1 MLYQSKIEKSLISTL
16 PPCDI
21 TGEIIIIDRPE
32 DVASAVEDLKQCPLI
47 GFDTETRPS
56 FRRGE
61 SNTISLLQLATDK
74 RAYLFRLKKIGQNQL
89 LKELLESE
97 DHMKVGL
104 SVHDDFHSLNRWMP
118 CRPKNFIELQKYVK
132 AFGIEEMSLQ
142 KIYAI
147 VFNKKISKRQQ
158 LSNWE
163 AETLTPAQQQYAAI
177 DAWACRDIYYKLRI
191 LAISEGRA
199 KLT

>member
-1 MLYQSKIEKSLISTL
+1 MLYQSKIEKSDISTL

-21 TGEIIIIDRPE
+21 TGEIIVIDSSE
-32 DVASAVEDLKQCPLI
+32 DVAAAIEDLKQCPLI

-61 SNTISLLQLATDK
+61 SNTISLLQLATEK
-74 RAYLFRLKKIGQNQL
+74 RAYLFRLKKIGPNQL
-89 LKELLESE
+89 LKDLLESN
-97 DHMKVGL
+97 DYLKVGL

-118 CRPKNFIELQKYVK
+118 CRPNNFIELQRYVK

-147 VFNKKISKRQQ
+147 VFHKRISKRQQ

-163 AETLTPAQQQYAAI
+163 AEELTPAQQQYAAI
-177 DAWACRDIYYKLRI
+177 DAWACRNIYYELQRKI
-191 LAISEGRA
+191 KVATI
-199 KLT
+199 

>member
-1 MLYQSKIEKSLISTL
+1 MLYPNKIEKSTISTL

-21 TGEIIIIDRPE
+21 TGEIIVIDRPE
-32 DVASAVEDLKQCPLI
+32 DVAAAIDDLKQCPLI

-61 SNTISLLQLATDK
+61 SNTISLLQLATDR
-74 RAYLFRLKKIGQNQL
+74 RAYLFRLKKIGHNQQ

-97 DHMKVGL
+97 EHMKVGL

-147 VFNKKISKRQQ
+147 VFNQKISKRQQ

-163 AETLTPAQQQYAAI
+163 AEELTPAQQQYAAI
-177 DAWACRDIYYKLRI
+177 DAWACRNIYYRLQSIVNRQQT
-191 LAISEGRA
+191 LD
-199 KLT
+199 

>member
-1 MLYQSKIEKSLISTL
+1 MLYPNKIEKSTISIL

-21 TGEIIIIDRPE
+21 TGEIIVIDRPE
-32 DVASAVEDLKQCPLI
+32 DVATAVDDLKQCSLI

-61 SNTISLLQLATDK
+61 SNTISLLQLATDR

-147 VFNKKISKRQQ
+147 VFNQKISKRQQ

-163 AETLTPAQQQYAAI
+163 ADQLTPAQQQYAAI
-177 DAWACRDIYYKLRI
+177 DAWACRNIYYELQLKI
-191 LAISEGRA
+191 
-199 KLT
+199 

>member
-1 MLYQSKIEKSLISTL
+1 MTFNNKIEKSQIANL

-21 TGEIIIIDRPE
+21 TGEIIVIDRPE
-32 DVASAVEDLKQCPLI
+32 DVAAAIDDLKQCKLI

-74 RAYLFRLKKIGQNQL
+74 RAYLFRLKKIGQNTL
-89 LKELLESE
+89 LRDLLESE
-97 DHMKVGL
+97 EHMKVGL

-118 CRPKNFIELQKYVK
+118 CRPKNFIELQRYVK

-147 VFNKKISKRQQ
+147 VFGKRISKRQQ

-163 AETLTPAQQQYAAI
+163 AEELTPAQQQYAAI
-177 DAWACRDIYYKLRI
+177 DAWACRDIYYELQRKI
-191 LAISEGRA
+191 
-199 KLT
+199 

>member
-1 MLYQSKIEKSLISTL
+1 MLYPSKIEKSLISTL

-21 TGEIIIIDRPE
+21 TGEIIVIDRPE
-32 DVASAVEDLKQCPLI
+32 DVATAVDDLKQCTLI

-74 RAYLFRLKKIGQNQL
+74 RAYLFRLKKIGPNQL
-89 LKELLESE
+89 LKDLLESE
-97 DHMKVGL
+97 EHMKVGL

-163 AETLTPAQQQYAAI
+163 AEELTPAQQQYAAI
-177 DAWACRDIYYKLRI
+177 DAWACRDIYYKL
-191 LAISEGRA
+191 
-199 KLT
+199 KFCDK

>member
-1 MLYQSKIEKSLISTL
+1 MLYQSKIEKSDISTL

-21 TGEIIIIDRPE
+21 TGEIIVIDRSE
-32 DVASAVEDLKQCPLI
+32 DVVAAIEDLKQCPLI

-61 SNTISLLQLATDK
+61 SNTISLLQLATEK
-74 RAYLFRLKKIGQNQL
+74 RAYLFRLKKIGPNQL
-89 LKELLESE
+89 IKDLLESN
-97 DHMKVGL
+97 DYLKVGL

-118 CRPKNFIELQKYVK
+118 CRPNNFIELQRYVK

-147 VFNKKISKRQQ
+147 VFHKRISKRQQ

-163 AETLTPAQQQYAAI
+163 AEELTPAQQQYAAI
-177 DAWACRDIYYKLRI
+177 DAWDCRNIYYELQRKI
-191 LAISEGRA
+191 KVATI
-199 KLT
+199 

>member
-21 TGEIIIIDRPE
+21 VGEIIVIDRPE
-32 DVASAVEDLKQCPLI
+32 DVAAAIDDLKQCPLI

-61 SNTISLLQLATDK
+61 SNTISLLQLATDR
-74 RAYLFRLKKIGQNQL
+74 RAYLFRLKKIGPNQL
-89 LKELLESE
+89 LKDLLESE
-97 DHMKVGL
+97 EHMKVGL

-163 AETLTPAQQQYAAI
+163 ADQLTPAQQQYAAI
-177 DAWACRDIYYKLRI
+177 DAWACRDIYYELQHKV
-191 LAISEGRA
+191 
-199 KLT
+199 

>member
-1 MLYQSKIEKSLISTL
+1 MLYQSKIEKSDISTL

-21 TGEIIIIDRPE
+21 TGEIIVIDRSE
-32 DVASAVEDLKQCPLI
+32 DVAAAIEDLKQCPLI

-61 SNTISLLQLATDK
+61 SNTISLLQLATEK
-74 RAYLFRLKKIGQNQL
+74 RAYLFRLKKIGQNQQ
-89 LKELLESE
+89 LKALLESN
-97 DHMKVGL
+97 DYLKVGL

-118 CRPKNFIELQKYVK
+118 CRPNNFIELQRYVK

-147 VFNKKISKRQQ
+147 VFHKRISKRQQ

-163 AETLTPAQQQYAAI
+163 AEELTPAQQQYAAI
-177 DAWACRDIYYKLRI
+177 DAWACRNIYYELQRKI
-191 LAISEGRA
+191 KVATI
-199 KLT
+199 

>member
-1 MLYQSKIEKSLISTL
+1 MLYQSKIEKSDISTL

-21 TGEIIIIDRPE
+21 TGEIIVIDRSE
-32 DVASAVEDLKQCPLI
+32 DVAAAIEDLKQCPLI

-61 SNTISLLQLATDK
+61 SNTISLLQLATEK
-74 RAYLFRLKKIGQNQL
+74 RAYLFRLKKIGPNQL
-89 LKELLESE
+89 LKDLLESN
-97 DHMKVGL
+97 DYLKVGL

-118 CRPKNFIELQKYVK
+118 CRPNNFIELQRYVK

-147 VFNKKISKRQQ
+147 VFHKRISKRQQ

-163 AETLTPAQQQYAAI
+163 AEELTPAQQQYAAI
-177 DAWACRDIYYKLRI
+177 DAWACRNIYYELQRKI
-191 LAISEGRA
+191 KVATI
-199 KLT
+199 

>member
-1 MLYQSKIEKSLISTL
+1 MLYQSKIEKSDISTL

-21 TGEIIIIDRPE
+21 TGEIIVIDRSE
-32 DVASAVEDLKQCPLI
+32 DVASAIEDLKQCPLI

-61 SNTISLLQLATDK
+61 SNTISLLQLATEK
-74 RAYLFRLKKIGQNQL
+74 RAYLFRLKKIGPNQL
-89 LKELLESE
+89 LKDLLESN
-97 DHMKVGL
+97 DYLKVGL

-118 CRPKNFIELQKYVK
+118 CRPNNFIELQRYVK

-147 VFNKKISKRQQ
+147 VFHKRISKRQQ

-163 AETLTPAQQQYAAI
+163 AEELTPAQQQYAAI
-177 DAWACRDIYYKLRI
+177 DAWACRNIYYELQRKI
-191 LAISEGRA
+191 KVATI
-199 KLT
+199 

>member
-1 MLYQSKIEKSLISTL
+1 MLYQSKIEKSLRSTL

-21 TGEIIIIDRPE
+21 TGEIIVIDRPE
-32 DVASAVEDLKQCPLI
+32 DVATAVDDLKQCTLI

-74 RAYLFRLKKIGQNQL
+74 RAYLFRLKKIGPNQL
-89 LKELLESE
+89 LKDLLESE
-97 DHMKVGL
+97 EHMKVGL

-147 VFNKKISKRQQ
+147 VFNQKISKRQQ

-163 AETLTPAQQQYAAI
+163 AEELTPAQQQYAAI
-177 DAWACRDIYYKLRI
+177 DAWACRDIYYKL
-191 LAISEGRA
+191 
-199 KLT
+199 KFCDK

>member
-1 MLYQSKIEKSLISTL
+1 MLYQSKIEKSVISTL

-21 TGEIIIIDRPE
+21 VGEIIVIDRPE
-32 DVASAVEDLKQCPLI
+32 DVAAAINDLKQCPLI

-61 SNTISLLQLATDK
+61 SNTISLLQLATDQ
-74 RAYLFRLKKIGQNQL
+74 RAYLFRLKKIGPNQL
-89 LKELLESE
+89 LKDLLESE
-97 DHMKVGL
+97 EHMKVGL

-163 AETLTPAQQQYAAI
+163 ADQLTPAQQQYAAI
-177 DAWACRDIYYKLRI
+177 DAGACRDIYYKLRVE
-191 LAISEGRA
+191 S
-199 KLT
+199 

>member
-21 TGEIIIIDRPE
+21 TGEIIVIDRPE
-32 DVASAVEDLKQCPLI
+32 DVATAVNDLKQCTLI

-74 RAYLFRLKKIGQNQL
+74 RAYLFRLKKIGPNQL
-89 LKELLESE
+89 LKDLLESE
-97 DHMKVGL
+97 EHMKVGL

-163 AETLTPAQQQYAAI
+163 AEELTPAQQQYAAI
-177 DAWACRDIYYKLRI
+177 DAWACRDIYYKL
-191 LAISEGRA
+191 
-199 KLT
+199 KFCDK

>member
-21 TGEIIIIDRPE
+21 TGEIIVIDRPE
-32 DVASAVEDLKQCPLI
+32 DVATAVDNLKQCTLI

-61 SNTISLLQLATDK
+61 SNTISLLQLATDT
-74 RAYLFRLKKIGQNQL
+74 RAYLFRLKKIGPNQL
-89 LKELLESE
+89 LKDLLESE
-97 DHMKVGL
+97 EHMKVGL

-163 AETLTPAQQQYAAI
+163 AEELTPAQQQYAAI
-177 DAWACRDIYYKLRI
+177 DAWACRDIYYKL
-191 LAISEGRA
+191 
-199 KLT
+199 KFCDK

>member
-1 MLYQSKIEKSLISTL
+1 MLYPSKIDKSVISTL

-21 TGEIIIIDRPE
+21 TGEIIVIDRLE
-32 DVASAVEDLKQCPLI
+32 DVATAVDDLKKCSLI

-61 SNTISLLQLATDK
+61 SNTISLLQLATDR

-147 VFNKKISKRQQ
+147 VFNQKISKRQQ

-163 AETLTPAQQQYAAI
+163 ADQLTPSQQQYAAI
-177 DAWACRDIYYKLRI
+177 DAWACRNIYYELQHKI
-191 LAISEGRA
+191 
-199 KLT
+199 

>member
-1 MLYQSKIEKSLISTL
+1 MLYPNKIEKSTISTL

-21 TGEIIIIDRPE
+21 TGEIIVIDRPE
-32 DVASAVEDLKQCPLI
+32 DVASAIDDLKQCPLI

-61 SNTISLLQLATDK
+61 SNTISLLQLATDR
-74 RAYLFRLKKIGQNQL
+74 RAYLFRLKKIGHNQHI
-89 LKELLESE
+89 KELLESE
-97 DHMKVGL
+97 EHMKVGL

-118 CRPKNFIELQKYVK
+118 CRPKNFIELQRYVK

-147 VFNKKISKRQQ
+147 VFNQKISKRQQ

-163 AETLTPAQQQYAAI
+163 AEELTPAQQQYAAI

-191 LAISEGRA
+191 ES
-199 KLT
+199 

>member
-1 MLYQSKIEKSLISTL
+1 MLYPNKIEKSTISTL

-21 TGEIIIIDRPE
+21 TGEIIVIDRPE
-32 DVASAVEDLKQCPLI
+32 DVTAAIDDLKQCPLI

-61 SNTISLLQLATDK
+61 SNTISLLQLATDR

-132 AFGIEEMSLQ
+132 AFGIEEMRLQ
-142 KIYAI
+142 
-147 VFNKKISKRQQ
+147 
-158 LSNWE
+158 
-163 AETLTPAQQQYAAI
+163 
-177 DAWACRDIYYKLRI
+177 
-191 LAISEGRA
+191 
-199 KLT
+199 

>member
-21 TGEIIIIDRPE
+21 TGEIIVIDRPE
-32 DVASAVEDLKQCPLI
+32 DVATAVDDLKQCTLI

-74 RAYLFRLKKIGQNQL
+74 RAYLFRLKKIGPNQL
-89 LKELLESE
+89 LKDLLESE
-97 DHMKVGL
+97 EHMKVGL

-163 AETLTPAQQQYAAI
+163 AEELTPAQQQSAAI
-177 DAWACRDIYYKLRI
+177 DAWACRDIYYKL
-191 LAISEGRA
+191 
-199 KLT
+199 KFYDK

>member
-1 MLYQSKIEKSLISTL
+1 MLYQSKIEKSDISTL

-21 TGEIIIIDRPE
+21 TGEIIVIDRSE
-32 DVASAVEDLKQCPLI
+32 DVVAAIEDLKQCPLI

-61 SNTISLLQLATDK
+61 SNTISLLQLATEK
-74 RAYLFRLKKIGQNQL
+74 RAYLFRLKKIGPNQL
-89 LKELLESE
+89 LKDLLESN
-97 DHMKVGL
+97 DYLKVGL

-118 CRPKNFIELQKYVK
+118 CQPNNFIELQRYVK

-147 VFNKKISKRQQ
+147 VFHKRISKRQQ

-163 AETLTPAQQQYAAI
+163 AEELTPAQQQYAAI
-177 DAWACRDIYYKLRI
+177 DAWACRNIYYELQRKI
-191 LAISEGRA
+191 KVATI
-199 KLT
+199 

>member
-1 MLYQSKIEKSLISTL
+1 MLYQSKIEKSTISTL

-32 DVASAVEDLKQCPLI
+32 DVAAAVDDLKQCSLI

-61 SNTISLLQLATDK
+61 SNTISLLQLATDR

-89 LKELLESE
+89 LKDLLESE
-97 DHMKVGL
+97 THMKVGL

-147 VFNKKISKRQQ
+147 VFNQKISKRQQ

-163 AETLTPAQQQYAAI
+163 ADQLTPAQQQYAAI
-177 DAWACRDIYYKLRI
+177 DAWACRNIYYELQLKI
-191 LAISEGRA
+191 
-199 KLT
+199 

>member
-1 MLYQSKIEKSLISTL
+1 MLYQSKIEKSDISTL

-21 TGEIIIIDRPE
+21 TGEIIVIDRSE
-32 DVASAVEDLKQCPLI
+32 DVASAIEDLKQCPLI

-61 SNTISLLQLATDK
+61 SNTISLLQLATEK
-74 RAYLFRLKKIGQNQL
+74 RAYLFRLKKIGPNQL
-89 LKELLESE
+89 LKDLLESN
-97 DHMKVGL
+97 DYLKVGL

-118 CRPKNFIELQKYVK
+118 CRPNNFIELQRYVK

-147 VFNKKISKRQQ
+147 VFHKRISKRQQ

-163 AETLTPAQQQYAAI
+163 AEELTPAQQQYAAI
-177 DAWACRDIYYKLRI
+177 DAWACRNIYYELQHKI
-191 LAISEGRA
+191 
-199 KLT
+199 

>member
-1 MLYQSKIEKSLISTL
+1 MLYPNKIEKSTISTL

-21 TGEIIIIDRPE
+21 TGEIIVIDRPE
-32 DVASAVEDLKQCPLI
+32 DVAAAVDDLKRCALI

-147 VFNKKISKRQQ
+147 VFNKKISTRQQ

-163 AETLTPAQQQYAAI
+163 AEELTPAQQQYAAI
-177 DAWACRDIYYKLRI
+177 DAWACRDIYYKL
-191 LAISEGRA
+191 
-199 KLT
+199 KFCDK

>member
-21 TGEIIIIDRPE
+21 TGEIIVIDRPE
-32 DVASAVEDLKQCPLI
+32 DVATAVDDLKQCTLI

-74 RAYLFRLKKIGQNQL
+74 RAYLFRLKKIGPNQL
-89 LKELLESE
+89 LKDLLESE
-97 DHMKVGL
+97 EHMKVGL

-147 VFNKKISKRQQ
+147 VFNQKISKRQQ

-163 AETLTPAQQQYAAI
+163 AEELTPAQQQYAAI
-177 DAWACRDIYYKLRI
+177 DAWACRDIYYKL
-191 LAISEGRA
+191 
-199 KLT
+199 KFCDK

>member
-1 MLYQSKIEKSLISTL
+1 MLYQSKIEKSVISTL

-21 TGEIIIIDRPE
+21 VGEIIVIDRPE
-32 DVASAVEDLKQCPLI
+32 DVAAAIDDLKQCPLI

-61 SNTISLLQLATDK
+61 SNTISLLQLATDQ
-74 RAYLFRLKKIGQNQL
+74 RAYLFRLKKIGPNQL
-89 LKELLESE
+89 LKDLLESE
-97 DHMKVGL
+97 EHMKVGL

-163 AETLTPAQQQYAAI
+163 ADQLTPAQQQYAAI
-177 DAWACRDIYYKLRI
+177 DAWACRDIYYKLRVE
-191 LAISEGRA
+191 S
-199 KLT
+199 

>member
-1 MLYQSKIEKSLISTL
+1 MLYQSKIEKSDISAL

-21 TGEIIIIDRPE
+21 TGEIIVIDRSE
-32 DVASAVEDLKQCPLI
+32 DVAAAIEDLKQCPLI

-61 SNTISLLQLATDK
+61 SNTISLLQLATEK

-89 LKELLESE
+89 LKDLLESN
-97 DHMKVGL
+97 DYLKVGL

-118 CRPKNFIELQKYVK
+118 CRPNNFIELQRYVK

-147 VFNKKISKRQQ
+147 VFHKRISKRQQ

-163 AETLTPAQQQYAAI
+163 AEELTPAQQQYAAI
-177 DAWACRDIYYKLRI
+177 DAWACRNIYYELQRKI
-191 LAISEGRA
+191 KVATI
-199 KLT
+199 

>member
-1 MLYQSKIEKSLISTL
+1 MLYQSKIEKSDISTL

-21 TGEIIIIDRPE
+21 TGEIIVIDRSE
-32 DVASAVEDLKQCPLI
+32 DVASAIEDLKQCPLI

-61 SNTISLLQLATDK
+61 SNTISLLQLATEK
-74 RAYLFRLKKIGQNQL
+74 RAYLFRLKKIGPNQL
-89 LKELLESE
+89 LKDLLESN
-97 DHMKVGL
+97 DYLKVGL

-118 CRPKNFIELQKYVK
+118 CRPNNFIELQRYVK

-147 VFNKKISKRQQ
+147 VFHKRISKRQQ

-163 AETLTPAQQQYAAI
+163 AEELTTAQQQYAAI
-177 DAWACRDIYYKLRI
+177 DAWACRNIYYELQRKI
-191 LAISEGRA
+191 KVATI
-199 KLT
+199 

>member
-1 MLYQSKIEKSLISTL
+1 MLYQSKIEKSDISTL

-21 TGEIIIIDRPE
+21 TGEIIVIDRSE
-32 DVASAVEDLKQCPLI
+32 DVTAAIEDLKQCPLI

-61 SNTISLLQLATDK
+61 SNTISLLQLATEK
-74 RAYLFRLKKIGQNQL
+74 RAYLFRLKKIGPNQL
-89 LKELLESE
+89 LKDLLESN
-97 DHMKVGL
+97 DYLKVGL

-118 CRPKNFIELQKYVK
+118 CRPNNFIELQRYVK

-147 VFNKKISKRQQ
+147 VFHKRISKRQQ

-163 AETLTPAQQQYAAI
+163 AEELTPAQQQYAAI
-177 DAWACRDIYYKLRI
+177 DAWACRNIYYELQRKI
-191 LAISEGRA
+191 KVATI
-199 KLT
+199 

>member
-1 MLYQSKIEKSLISTL
+1 MLYQSKIEKSDISTL

-21 TGEIIIIDRPE
+21 TGEIIVIDRSE
-32 DVASAVEDLKQCPLI
+32 DVAAAIEDLKQCPLI

-61 SNTISLLQLATDK
+61 FNTISLLQLATEK
-74 RAYLFRLKKIGQNQL
+74 RAYLFRLKKIGPNQL
-89 LKELLESE
+89 LKDLLESN
-97 DHMKVGL
+97 DYLKVGL

-118 CRPKNFIELQKYVK
+118 CRPNNFIELQRYVK

-147 VFNKKISKRQQ
+147 VFHKRISKRQQ

-163 AETLTPAQQQYAAI
+163 AEELTPAQQQYAAI
-177 DAWACRDIYYKLRI
+177 DAWACRNIYYELQRKI
-191 LAISEGRA
+191 KVATI
-199 KLT
+199 

>member
-1 MLYQSKIEKSLISTL
+1 MLYPSKIEKSLISTL

-21 TGEIIIIDRPE
+21 TGEIIVIDRPE
-32 DVASAVEDLKQCPLI
+32 DVATAVDNLKQCTLI

-61 SNTISLLQLATDK
+61 SNPISLLQLATDK
-74 RAYLFRLKKIGQNQL
+74 RAYLFRLKKIGPNQL
-89 LKELLESE
+89 LKDLLESE
-97 DHMKVGL
+97 EHMKVGL

-163 AETLTPAQQQYAAI
+163 AEELTPAQQQYAAI
-177 DAWACRDIYYKLRI
+177 DAWACRDIYYKL
-191 LAISEGRA
+191 
-199 KLT
+199 KFCDK

>member
-1 MLYQSKIEKSLISTL
+1 MLYPNKIEKSTISTL

-32 DVASAVEDLKQCPLI
+32 DVAAAVDDLKQCSLI

-61 SNTISLLQLATDK
+61 SNTISLLQLATDR

-89 LKELLESE
+89 LKDLLESE
-97 DHMKVGL
+97 EHMKVGL

-147 VFNKKISKRQQ
+147 VFNQKISKRQQ

-163 AETLTPAQQQYAAI
+163 ADQLTPAQQQYAAI
-177 DAWACRDIYYKLRI
+177 DAWACRNIYYRLQSI
-191 LAISEGRA
+191 VNGQ
-199 KLT
+199 

>member
-1 MLYQSKIEKSLISTL
+1 MLYQSKIEKSDISTL

-21 TGEIIIIDRPE
+21 TGEIIVIDRSE
-32 DVASAVEDLKQCPLI
+32 DVVAAIEDLKQCPLI

-61 SNTISLLQLATDK
+61 SNTISLLQLATEK

-89 LKELLESE
+89 LKDLLESN
-97 DHMKVGL
+97 DYLKVGL

-118 CRPKNFIELQKYVK
+118 CRPNNFIELQRYVK

-147 VFNKKISKRQQ
+147 VFHKRISKRQQ

-163 AETLTPAQQQYAAI
+163 AEELTPAQQQYAAI
-177 DAWACRDIYYKLRI
+177 DAWACRNIYYELQRKI
-191 LAISEGRA
+191 KVATI
-199 KLT
+199 

>member
-21 TGEIIIIDRPE
+21 TGEIIVIDRPE
-32 DVASAVEDLKQCPLI
+32 DVATAVDDLKQCTLI

-74 RAYLFRLKKIGQNQL
+74 RAYLFRLKKIGPNQL
-89 LKELLESE
+89 LKDLLESE
-97 DHMKVGL
+97 EHMKVGL

-163 AETLTPAQQQYAAI
+163 AEELTPAQQHYAAI
-177 DAWACRDIYYKLRI
+177 DAWACRDIYYKL
-191 LAISEGRA
+191 
-199 KLT
+199 KFCDK

>member
-1 MLYQSKIEKSLISTL
+1 MLYQSKIEKSDISTL

-21 TGEIIIIDRPE
+21 TGEIIVIDCSE
-32 DVASAVEDLKQCPLI
+32 DVAAAIEDLKQCPLI

-61 SNTISLLQLATDK
+61 SNTISLLQLATEK
-74 RAYLFRLKKIGQNQL
+74 RAYLFRLKKIGPNQL
-89 LKELLESE
+89 LKDLLESN
-97 DHMKVGL
+97 DYLKVGL

-118 CRPKNFIELQKYVK
+118 CRPNNFIELQRYVK

-147 VFNKKISKRQQ
+147 VFHKRISKRQQ

-163 AETLTPAQQQYAAI
+163 AEELTPAQQQYAAI
-177 DAWACRDIYYKLRI
+177 DAWACRNIYYELQRKI
-191 LAISEGRA
+191 KVATI
-199 KLT
+199 

>member
-21 TGEIIIIDRPE
+21 TGEIIVIDRPE
-32 DVASAVEDLKQCPLI
+32 DVATAVDDLKQCTLI

-61 SNTISLLQLATDK
+61 SNTRSLLQLATDK
-74 RAYLFRLKKIGQNQL
+74 RAYLFRLKKIGPNQL
-89 LKELLESE
+89 LKDLLESE
-97 DHMKVGL
+97 EHMKVGL

-163 AETLTPAQQQYAAI
+163 AEELTPAQQQYAAI
-177 DAWACRDIYYKLRI
+177 DAWACRDIYYKL
-191 LAISEGRA
+191 
-199 KLT
+199 KFCDK

>member
-1 MLYQSKIEKSLISTL
+1 MLYPSKIEKSLISTL

-21 TGEIIIIDRPE
+21 TGEIIVIDRPE
-32 DVASAVEDLKQCPLI
+32 DVATAVDNLKQCTLI

-74 RAYLFRLKKIGQNQL
+74 RAYLFRLKKIGPNQL
-89 LKELLESE
+89 LKDLLESE
-97 DHMKVGL
+97 EHMKVGL

-163 AETLTPAQQQYAAI
+163 AEELTPAQQQYAAI
-177 DAWACRDIYYKLRI
+177 DAWACRDIYYKL
-191 LAISEGRA
+191 
-199 KLT
+199 KFCDK